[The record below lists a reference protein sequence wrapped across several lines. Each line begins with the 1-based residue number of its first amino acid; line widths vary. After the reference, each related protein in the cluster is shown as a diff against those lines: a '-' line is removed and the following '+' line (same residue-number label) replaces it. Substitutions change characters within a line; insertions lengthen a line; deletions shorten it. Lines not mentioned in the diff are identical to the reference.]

1 MKIGI
6 ITLPLHTNYGGI
18 MQAYSLQTILEKM
31 GHEVVVYQKINKPL
45 TGLPIWK
52 YPLAIGKQLLKNR
65 LSLLAVLNKKKAMSI
80 ITQRIDRFIEDNI
93 NTCVV
98 KDLRKIPLYNVDAI
112 IVGSDQIWRPQYVKR
127 MWKTNIQ
134 NVFMKFAP
142 GWQGKRIAYAVS
154 FGVDHWE
161 FSDKETEECR
171 ELVKLFDAVS
181 VREESGIKL
190 CHKYLNIMPTM
201 VLDPTLLLQSSDY
214 IKLFKTGNTPKNK
227 GLLFCYILD
236 RTPEKMNYVHKFSVE
251 NKLKLSI
258 IEPTDMDKEAPLE
271 DLIIP
276 SVEKWIRSFYDA
288 EFVITDSFHGCVF
301 SIIFNKKFIAIG
313 NPERGLS
320 RFISLLSELGMENN
334 LVTDLNHID
343 IMRTED
349 KLIDYS
355 QKLSLLRNNSIRF
368 LNNCLKQ

>member
-18 MQAYSLQTILEKM
+18 LQAYALQTILEEM

-80 ITQRIDRFIEDNI
+80 ITQHTDRFIEDNI
-93 NTCVV
+93 NICIV

-134 NVFMKFAP
+134 NVFMKFAS

-161 FSDKETEECR
+161 FSDKETKECR
-171 ELVKLFDAVS
+171 ELVKQFDAVS
-181 VREESGIKL
+181 VREESAIQL
-190 CHKYLNIMPTM
+190 CHQHLNIVPAM

-214 IKLFKTGNTPKNK
+214 IKLFKAENTPKNN

-236 RTPEKMNYVHKFSVE
+236 RTPEKMNYIHKFSVE
-251 NKLKLSI
+251 KNLKLSI
-258 IEPTDMDKEAPLE
+258 IEPTDMDKEAPVE

-276 SVEKWIRSFYDA
+276 SIEKWIRSFYDA

-320 RFISLLSELGMENN
+320 RFISLLSELGLENN

-355 QKLSLLRNNSIRF
+355 QKLSLLRENSISF